1 MSKVLASIIDQAT
14 SSTANFVMNVLLAR
28 WLAPA
33 DYGSF
38 SVSWSFCL
46 VFAAL
51 HNAMI
56 LEPMSVVGPAEY
68 GAGLRGYLQ
77 SVRKLNVGVAVTLGV
92 CAAAT
97 GVFYKTPQ
105 ARQVLFVLA
114 LCLPGYL
121 LVLTRRREQYVLDQ
135 PLRALQIS
143 GAYAIAVLGT
153 LNLLHATSHLSA
165 ASALGCIGMAL
176 PVALL
181 AGMRRPDTNESIVKK
196 LGTDSRAY
204 ESTTTGVGP
213 IARAHWKYGRW
224 LFASTLVAFGISDLQ
239 TILLSVLVDLKS
251 AGALRALMN
260 FVLPLAQ
267 LLTVLSIFC
276 LPRLAR
282 QMKMHGAGRG
292 LRQTIVFPLAIIVTT
307 LGYLAV
313 LLAFGPLIERLLYGG
328 RMAAYLG
335 FLPWLAAAA
344 LISSVGTGFSA
355 LLRAAQN
362 SQHQLLAGVTG
373 TATGVIAALLL
384 LKTHGLEGAIWS
396 MTLANAAS
404 TGTILGA
411 YLWMIRR
418 QRASWSHAFHY
429 FRLDC

>member
-1 MSKVLASIIDQAT
+1 MSLERRLRPFMSKVFASIIDQAT

-77 SVRKLNVGVAVTLGV
+77 KVRKLNVGVVLALGV

-105 ARQVLFVLA
+105 VRPVLFVLA

-121 LVLTRRREQYVLDQ
+121 LVLTRRREQYVLDH

-143 GAYAIAVLGT
+143 GAYAVAVLGT
-153 LNLLHATSHLSA
+153 LNLLHATSHLTA
-165 ASALGCIGMAL
+165 ASGLACIGMAL

-181 AGMRRPDTNESIVKK
+181 AGIRRPDANESITA
-196 LGTDSRAY
+196 GM
-204 ESTTTGVGP
+204 GP

-224 LFASTLVAFGISDLQ
+224 LFASTLVAFGIPDLQ

-292 LRQTIVFPLAIIVTT
+292 LRQTIVFPLAMIVTA

-313 LLAFGPLIERLLYGG
+313 LLAFGPLLERLLYGG
-328 RMAAYLG
+328 RMAEYLG

-344 LISSVGTGFSA
+344 LISSIGTGFSA

-384 LKTHGLEGAIWS
+384 LKTYGLEGAIWS
-396 MTLANAAS
+396 MILANAAS

-429 FRLDC
+429 FRLDF

>member
-1 MSKVLASIIDQAT
+1 MSLERRLRPFMSKVLASIIDQAT
-14 SSTANFVMNVLLAR
+14 SSTANFVMNILLAR
-28 WLAPA
+28 WLTPA

-77 SVRKLNVGVAVTLGV
+77 KVRKLNVGVVLALGA

-97 GVFYKTPQ
+97 GVFYKTTQ
-105 ARQVLFVLA
+105 VRQVLFVLA

-143 GAYAIAVLGT
+143 GAYGVAVLGT
-153 LNLLHATSHLSA
+153 LNLLHATSHLTA
-165 ASALGCIGMAL
+165 ASGLACIGMAL

-181 AGMRRPDTNESIVKK
+181 AGMRRPLPDGRGSFMSAHNGYQIV
-196 LGTDSRAY
+196 
-204 ESTTTGVGP
+204 
-213 IARAHWKYGRW
+213 RAHWKYGRW
-224 LFASTLVAFGISDLQ
+224 LFASTLVAFGIPDLQ

-292 LRQTIVFPLAIIVTT
+292 LRQTIVFPLAMIVTA

-313 LLAFGPLIERLLYGG
+313 LLAFAPLIERLLYGG

-344 LISSVGTGFSA
+344 LISSVGTGLSA

-384 LKTHGLEGAIWS
+384 LKTYGLEGAIWS
-396 MTLANAAS
+396 MILANAAS

-429 FRLDC
+429 FRLDF

>member
-1 MSKVLASIIDQAT
+1 LSLERRLRPFMSKVLASIADQAT

-28 WLAPA
+28 WLAPS

-46 VFAAL
+46 VFAAF
-51 HNAMI
+51 HNAII

-68 GAGLRGYLQ
+68 GAGLRGYLR
-77 SVRKLNVGVAVTLGV
+77 SVRKLNVWVVLALGV

-97 GVFYKTPQ
+97 GLFYQTSQ
-105 ARQVLFVLA
+105 VRHVLFVLA

-135 PLRALQIS
+135 PLQALEIS
-143 GAYAIAVLGT
+143 GVYALTVLGT
-153 LNLLHATSHLSA
+153 LNVLHATSHLT
-165 ASALGCIGMAL
+165 ALTGLACIGMAL
-176 PVALL
+176 PVALWAAIRRSHSRECIG
-181 AGMRRPDTNESIVKK
+181 AGGR
-196 LGTDSRAY
+196 
-204 ESTTTGVGP
+204 P

-224 LFASTLVAFGISDLQ
+224 LIASTLVAFGIPDLQ
-239 TILLSVLVDLKS
+239 TILLSVMVDLKS

-267 LLTVLSIFC
+267 LLTVLSIYC

-282 QMKMHGAGRG
+282 QMKVHGAGRG
-292 LRQTIVFPLAIIVTT
+292 LRQTIVFPVALIVAALSY
-307 LGYLAV
+307 LGV
-313 LLAFGPLIERLLYGG
+313 LLAFGSLIERLLYGG
-328 RMAAYLG
+328 RMAQYLIY
-335 FLPWLAAAA
+335 LPWLAAAA
-344 LISSVGTGFSA
+344 LLSAVGVGFSA

-384 LKTHGLEGAIWS
+384 LKRYGLEGAIWS
-396 MTLANAAS
+396 MILANAVS
-404 TGTILGA
+404 TFSILA
-411 YLWMIRR
+411 TYLWMIRR

-429 FRLDC
+429 FRLDF

>member
-46 VFAAL
+46 VLAAL

-68 GAGLRGYLQ
+68 SAGLRGYLQ
-77 SVRKLNVGVAVTLGV
+77 NVRKLNMGVVLALGV
-92 CAAAT
+92 CAAT
-97 GVFYKTPQ
+97 IGVFYETPQ
-105 ARQVLFVLA
+105 VRQVLFVLA

-143 GAYAIAVLGT
+143 GAYAVAVLGT
-153 LNLLHATSHLSA
+153 LNLLHATSHLTA
-165 ASALGCIGMAL
+165 ATGLACIGMAL
-176 PVALL
+176 PVVLL
-181 AGMRRPDTNESIVKK
+181 AGMRRPLPHGRGSFVSVHN
-196 LGTDSRAY
+196 GY
-204 ESTTTGVGP
+204 Q

-224 LFASTLVAFGISDLQ
+224 LFASTLVAFGIPDLQ
-239 TILLSVLVDLKS
+239 TILLSGLVDLKS

-267 LLTVLSIFC
+267 LLTVLSIYC

-292 LRQTIVFPLAIIVTT
+292 LRQTIVFPLAIIVIA
-307 LGYLAV
+307 LGYLAA
-313 LLAFGPLIERLLYGG
+313 LLAFGPLLERLLYGG
-328 RMAAYLG
+328 RMAEYLG
-335 FLPWLAAAA
+335 YLPWLAAAA

-404 TGTILGA
+404 TGAILGA

-429 FRLDC
+429 FRLDF

>member
-1 MSKVLASIIDQAT
+1 LSLKRRLRPFMSKVLASIADQAT

-28 WLAPA
+28 WLAPT

-51 HNAMI
+51 HNAII

-68 GAGLRGYLQ
+68 GAGLRGYLK
-77 SVRKLNVGVAVTLGV
+77 SVGKLNVWVVLALGM
-92 CAAAT
+92 CAATTAF
-97 GVFYKTPQ
+97 FYQTPEVRQ
-105 ARQVLFVLA
+105 ALLVLA

-121 LVLTRRREQYVLDQ
+121 LVLTRRREQYILDQ
-135 PLRALQIS
+135 PLHALEIS
-143 GAYAIAVLGT
+143 GVYAVTVLGT
-153 LNLLHATSHLSA
+153 LNILHA
-165 ASALGCIGMAL
+165 ASRLTAVSGIACIGVAL

-181 AGMRRPDTNESIVKK
+181 AGIRRSHPGESMSAT
-196 LGTDSRAY
+196 LR
-204 ESTTTGVGP
+204 P

-224 LFASTLVAFGISDLQ
+224 LFASTLVAFGIPDLQ

-267 LLTVLSIFC
+267 LLTVLSIYC

-292 LRQTIVFPLAIIVTT
+292 LRQTIVFPLAMIVMAV
-307 LGYLAV
+307 GYLAV
-313 LLAFGPLIERLLYGG
+313 LLAFGPLLERLLYGG
-328 RMAAYLG
+328 RMAEYLG
-335 FLPWLAAAA
+335 YLPWLAAAA

-373 TATGVIAALLL
+373 TTTGVIAALLL
-384 LKTHGLEGAIWS
+384 LKTHGLEGAMWS
-396 MTLANAAS
+396 MILANAAS
-404 TGTILGA
+404 TSSILGA

-429 FRLDC
+429 FRLDF

>member
-68 GAGLRGYLQ
+68 GTGLRAYLQ
-77 SVRKLNVGVAVTLGV
+77 SVRKLNVQVVLALGL

-97 GVFYKTPQ
+97 GVFYKTPGV
-105 ARQVLFVLA
+105 RQVLFVLA

-143 GAYAIAVLGT
+143 GAYAVAVLGT
-153 LNLLHATSHLSA
+153 LNVLHATSHLTA
-165 ASALGCIGMAL
+165 ASGLACIGMAL

-181 AGMRRPDTNESIVKK
+181 AGMRRPHTAE
-196 LGTDSRAY
+196 SRAA
-204 ESTTTGVGP
+204 GVGP

-224 LFASTLVAFGISDLQ
+224 LFASTLVAFGIPDLQ

-292 LRQTIVFPLAIIVTT
+292 LRQTIVFPLAIIVTA

-384 LKTHGLEGAIWS
+384 LKSYGLEGAIWS

-411 YLWMIRR
+411 YLWMIRK

-429 FRLDC
+429 FRLDF